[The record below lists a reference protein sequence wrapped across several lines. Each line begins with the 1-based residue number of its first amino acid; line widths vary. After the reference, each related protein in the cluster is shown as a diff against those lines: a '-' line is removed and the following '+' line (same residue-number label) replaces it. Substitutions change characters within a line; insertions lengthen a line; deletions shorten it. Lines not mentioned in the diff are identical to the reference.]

1 MMNGFHPSS
10 GPFDPSMRPPPS
22 FPRGAAQSGI
32 APQVS
37 QVNGD
42 AAVSPAAESVSA
54 DEATAQPIA
63 EESASA
69 PQADGEAS
77 ALPPKPTPTLPV
89 PQIGRS
95 ASQPG
100 VQRVHANGLSSR
112 SHSPA
117 PSNVSFP
124 GQGRR
129 GGRPFAN
136 GHAHL
141 NGHAHGAMNGGP
153 RSHSAGANKALA
165 QRVPGADEFPALGGA
180 SAAGSKVTS
189 AATSPKEG
197 QEPRFV
203 KTAAQVLS
211 APAPPKPEVKV
222 EEPLAEIADD
232 KSENLSINS
241 DRESDA
247 IVVSRKPS
255 PSPAAAAAAPA
266 QTNGSTS
273 GIDLKRAAVSF
284 ASVASSVSAALTGS
298 PAAVEATPVALK
310 A

>member
-1 MMNGFHPSS
+1 MNGFHPSS
-10 GPFDPSMRPPPS
+10 GPFDPSMRPPP
-22 FPRGAAQSGI
+22 FPRGVAQPNGVASQ
-32 APQVS
+32 APQA
-37 QVNGD
+37 NGETTVTPPAESGPAD
-42 AAVSPAAESVSA
+42 AATVQTTVDDA
-54 DEATAQPIA
+54 ATA
-63 EESASA
+63 AS
-69 PQADGEAS
+69 QADGETT
-77 ALPPKPTPTLPV
+77 ALPSKPTPTLPV

-136 GHAHL
+136 GHAHV

-222 EEPLAEIADD
+222 EEPVVDIADD

-241 DRESDA
+241 DRESDT

-255 PSPAAAAAAPA
+255 PSPAAVAAAT
-266 QTNGSTS
+266 QTNGAAS

-298 PAAVEATPVALK
+298 PAVESTPVALK